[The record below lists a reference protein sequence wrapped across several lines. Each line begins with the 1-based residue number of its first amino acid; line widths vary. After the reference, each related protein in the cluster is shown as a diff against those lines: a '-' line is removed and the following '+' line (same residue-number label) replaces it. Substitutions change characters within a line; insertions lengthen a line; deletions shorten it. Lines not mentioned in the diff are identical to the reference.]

1 MFDLE
6 RAMLS
11 IPIFLL
17 ALTVHEFAHGY
28 AAYLMGDKTAFRAGR
43 LTLNPLPHI
52 DPFGALVFVMSNFTF
67 GWAKPV
73 PVDIRNMQDA
83 KKGMLI
89 TASAGPISNLAQAFI
104 FGMLIRIGGF
114 PAYVLSSPDNDLHT
128 IIGKFIWY
136 GIFVNCA
143 LAFFNLIPVPPL
155 DGSKILYGVLP
166 RGKEYIVYQLERVGP
181 MLLILLI
188 ASGFLFHYSLI
199 WAIIG
204 PFVKLAIL
212 IFTGQ
217 SIR

>member
-1 MFDLE
+1 MLDLE

-52 DPFGALVFVMSNFTF
+52 DPFGALVFVLSNFTF

-73 PVDIRNMQDA
+73 PVDLRHMQDA
-83 KKGMLI
+83 KRGMLI
-89 TASAGPISNLAQAFI
+89 TASAGPISNLIQAFI

-114 PAYVLSSPDNDLHT
+114 SAFVLSSPNNDLHT

-155 DGSKILYGVLP
+155 DGSKILYGILP

-188 ASGFLFHYSLI
+188 ASSFLFHYSLI

-204 PFVKLAIL
+204 PFVKLAIF